1 LQTNLNKT
9 KEDKNTLAHELSN
22 LNNYNRKLEDENSKF
37 LNEAT
42 KTMNKTMNRSSLWL
56 PDTFNR
62 YKDIEMRST
71 SNLVDRLITAQPN
84 STLKGIMT
92 EYSDLSILKTETE
105 VRQIRL
111 EAEIAEIDREIH

>member
-1 LQTNLNKT
+1 MQTNLNKT

-22 LNNYNRKLEDENSKF
+22 LNNYNRKLEDENSKL

>member
-1 LQTNLNKT
+1 MQTNLNKT

-22 LNNYNRKLEDENSKF
+22 LNNYNHKLEDENSKL

>member
-22 LNNYNRKLEDENSKF
+22 LNNYNRKLEDENSKL

>member
-22 LNNYNRKLEDENSKF
+22 LNNYNRKLEDENSKL

-92 EYSDLSILKTETE
+92 EFSDLSILKTETE